1 MRIVIIIP
9 TYNERQNIA
18 SLLHAVDNQCA
29 RLVEEDATLDPHV
42 LVVDDH
48 SPDGTG
54 DEVRRLQGQIPNLH
68 LLEGRKAGLG
78 AAYIRGMRHAMQ
90 SLGADVVFEM
100 DADFSHTPADLP
112 RLLAPLRAGEAD
124 FVIGSRY
131 VKGGSIPANW
141 GWKRRLN
148 SLGGNLVARHGAQ
161 LGGVRDCTAGFRA
174 IRCTILRKIDLAALN
189 VKGYVF
195 QVALLG
201 AALKA
206 GARVREVP
214 VDFVDRTA
222 GVSKLQLSDVTEF
235 VRYAVGRRAT
245 ESRTALRFA
254 TVGASGIAVNLTA
267 FTLMLGVGLDKY
279 MASPFAEEIAI
290 LSNFLLNDLWTFGA
304 QSKQEGLHVRA
315 MKFNAVSLLALC
327 VSTLTFAIT
336 HKWFPHLPLQLCQLS
351 GVLPAWLVNYN
362 LNRRWTFKP
371 RHRDA
376 VAM

>member
-9 TYNERQNIA
+9 TYNERTNIA
-18 SLLHAVDNQCA
+18 SLLDAVEHQCE
-29 RLVEEDATLDPHV
+29 RLVIQDVSLDLHV

-54 DEVRRLQGQIPNLH
+54 DEVRRLQTRIPNLH
-68 LLEGRKAGLG
+68 LLEGPKAGLG

-90 SLGADVVFEM
+90 YLGADVVCEM
-100 DADFSHTPADLP
+100 DADFSHKPDDLP
-112 RLLAPLRAGEAD
+112 RLLEPLHTGEAD

-131 VKGGSIPANW
+131 VEGGSIPANW

-161 LGGVRDCTAGFRA
+161 LAQVRDCTAGFRA
-174 IRCTILRKIDLAALN
+174 IRCAVLRRIDLTKLN

-195 QVALLG
+195 QVALLA
-201 AALKA
+201 AALKV

-214 VDFVDRTA
+214 VDFIDRTA

-235 VRYAVGRRAT
+235 MRYAVRHRAS
-245 ESRTALRFA
+245 EARTAIRFA

-267 FTLMLGVGLDKY
+267 FTIMLGVGFDKY
-279 MASPFAEEIAI
+279 MASPCAEEIAI
-290 LSNFLLNDLWTFGA
+290 LSNFLLNDLWTFGT
-304 QSKQEGLHVRA
+304 QPKQEGLHVRA

-327 VSTLTFAIT
+327 VSSLTFMMA
-336 HKWFPHLPLQLCQLS
+336 HKSFPHLPLQMCQIS

-362 LNRRWTFKP
+362 LNRRWTFRRQP
-371 RHRDA
+371 SI
-376 VAM
+376 

>member
-1 MRIVIIIP
+1 MRIVIIVP
-9 TYNERQNIA
+9 TYNERKNIA
-18 SLLHAVDNQCA
+18 SLLHAIERQCEQ
-29 RLVEEDATLDPHV
+29 LVEEDAGLDPHV

-54 DEVRRLQGQIPNLH
+54 DEVRRLQGRIPNLH

-78 AAYIRGMRHAMQ
+78 AAYIRGMRHAIQ
-90 SLGADVVFEM
+90 QLGADVVFEM
-100 DADFSHTPADLP
+100 DADFSHKPADLP
-112 RLLAPLRAGEAD
+112 RLLAPLRKGEAD

-148 SLGGNLVARHGAQ
+148 SLGGNLVARHGARLQ
-161 LGGVRDCTAGFRA
+161 GVRDCTAGFRA
-174 IRCTILRKIDLAALN
+174 IRCSVLRKIDLSTLN

-201 AALKA
+201 AALEA

-214 VDFVDRTA
+214 VDFVDRTE

-235 VRYAVGRRAT
+235 VRYALAHRI
-245 ESRTALRFA
+245 TASQTAIRFA

-267 FTLMLGVGLDKY
+267 FTILLAVGLNKY
-279 MASPFAEEIAI
+279 LASPCAEEIAI
-290 LSNFLLNDLWTFGA
+290 LSNFMLNDWWTFGT
-304 QSKQEGLHVRA
+304 QPKHEGLHVRA

-327 VSTLTFAIT
+327 VSTFTFMLTHRT
-336 HKWFPHLPLQLCQLS
+336 FPYLPLQLCQVS

-362 LNRRWTFKP
+362 LNRRWTFG
-371 RHRDA
+371 RR
-376 VAM
+376 VSG